1 MGNDH
6 MNYVIVVILLIVL
19 AVLLLGVWLR
29 IKYVHEQ
36 KEIKRAGK
44 RGELLF
50 EDMVEDILQDG
61 DVLLNNVS
69 LSVDGKQTEIDNL
82 IINRNGIFIVEIKNY
97 NGILYGDADD
107 YEWVKKKIS
116 PGGNVYTKKVRNPIK
131 QTKRQIYILS
141 EYLKY
146 NGIKIWIKGYA
157 YFINQNSPV
166 DDECVID
173 DISRLDSIIHNQDK
187 LYDKKLI
194 NKAIRLLS

>member
-1 MGNDH
+1 

-82 IINRNGIFIVEIKNY
+82 IINKNGIFIVEIKNY
-97 NGILYGDADD
+97 NGMLYGSTDD
-107 YEWVKKKIS
+107 FEWIKKKTS
-116 PGGNVYTKKVRNPIK
+116 PGGNVFTKKVKNPIK
-131 QTKRQIYILS
+131 QTKRQIHILS
-141 EYLKY
+141 ECLKAD
-146 NGIKIWIKGYA
+146 GIRVWIEGYV

-166 DDECVID
+166 DDESVID
-173 DISRLDSIIHNQDK
+173 DIGQLDRIIHKNQEK
-187 LYDKKLI
+187 QYDKKSI
-194 NKAIRLLS
+194 NKAIKLLSEK

>member
-1 MGNDH
+1 

-166 DDECVID
+166 DDECLID

>member
-1 MGNDH
+1 

>member
-1 MGNDH
+1 

-44 RGELLF
+44 RGELMF

>member
-82 IINRNGIFIVEIKNY
+82 IINRNGIFIVEI
-97 NGILYGDADD
+97 I
-107 YEWVKKKIS
+107 
-116 PGGNVYTKKVRNPIK
+116 T
-131 QTKRQIYILS
+131 
-141 EYLKY
+141 
-146 NGIKIWIKGYA
+146 A
-157 YFINQNSPV
+157 YFTATPTITNG
-166 DDECVID
+166 
-173 DISRLDSIIHNQDK
+173 
-187 LYDKKLI
+187 
-194 NKAIRLLS
+194 